1 LPRYAEIGNSDYDPL
16 SGHVVEQKQKNMT
29 SVNLQS
35 GLGRGMVSLALMGV
49 VALTGCNNSES
60 ASTSDAAETA
70 NPSQLVVALLP
81 DEDAATIIQD
91 NEGLASYLE
100 TSLDK
105 EIELVVTTDYS
116 SMIEAVSNGRL
127 DLAYF
132 GPLSYVLAKTKS
144 DIEPFAARVTDGS
157 TTYTS
162 VIIGNAEAGID
173 QLADIEGATVAFGD
187 PASTSSR
194 LFPELTLAE
203 AGLQAGENYE
213 AVFLGAHDAVALAVQ
228 NGNAQA
234 GGLSRPIFDSL
245 VQAGTIDPAQVNV
258 IAESEPIP
266 QYPWTM
272 RSDLDPDLKQQ
283 IRTTFLNIEDDSVLT
298 PFKAD
303 GFAAMQ
309 DSDYD
314 GIRKAGETL
323 GLDLGEFVQ

>member
-1 LPRYAEIGNSDYDPL
+1 
-16 SGHVVEQKQKNMT
+16 
-29 SVNLQS
+29 
-35 GLGRGMVSLALMGV
+35 MVSIDWKQGVVGFVLVGV
-49 VALTGCNNSES
+49 VALTGCSS
-60 ASTSDAAETA
+60 PDAADGDAAEKA
-70 NPSQLVVALLP
+70 NPTKLTVALLP
-81 DEDAATIIQD
+81 DEDAATVIQD
-91 NEGLASYLE
+91 NQGLADYLSE
-100 TSLDK
+100 TLDK

-116 SMIEAVSNGRL
+116 SMIEAASNSRL

-144 DIEPFAARVTDGS
+144 DIEPFAARLKDGG

-162 VIIGNAEAGID
+162 IIIGNAEAGVD
-173 QLADIEGATVAFGD
+173 EFSDIEGATVAFGD

-194 LFPELTLAE
+194 LFPELTLSN
-203 AGLQAGENYE
+203 AGLKSGEDYE

-234 GGLSRPIFDSL
+234 GGLSSVIFNSL
-245 VQAGTIDPAQVNV
+245 VEEGVIDPEQVVV
-258 IAESEPIP
+258 IAESDPIP

-272 RSDLDPDLKQQ
+272 RADLDPELKED
-283 IRTTFLNIEDDSVLT
+283 IREAFLNIDDESVLG

-303 GFAAMQ
+303 GFAAMT
-309 DSDYD
+309 DEDYN

>member
-1 LPRYAEIGNSDYDPL
+1 MIGIRLKQGITGVILMVLVAL
-16 SGHVVEQKQKNMT
+16 SGC
-29 SVNLQS
+29 S
-35 GLGRGMVSLALMGV
+35 GSSSSGSSQTTDQTTDQTTEAN
-49 VALTGCNNSES
+49 T
-60 ASTSDAAETA
+60 ASTQA
-70 NPSQLVVALLP
+70 NPTKLIVALLP

-91 NEGLASYLE
+91 NQGLSDYLE
-100 TSLDK
+100 ETLGK

-116 SMIEAVSNGRL
+116 SMIEAASNGRI

-144 DIEPFAARVTDGS
+144 DIEPFAARVEDGS

-162 VIIGNAEAGID
+162 LIIGNVEAGID
-173 QLADIEGATVAFGD
+173 ELSDIEGKTVAFGD

-203 AGLQAGENYE
+203 AGLKSGENYE

-228 NGNAQA
+228 NGNAEA
-234 GGLSRPIFDSL
+234 GGLSRPIFESL
-245 VQAGTIDPAQVNV
+245 VAAGTIDASEVEV

-266 QYPWTM
+266 QYPWTL
-272 RSDLDPDLKQQ
+272 RSDLDPKLQDQVRAAFLDLQD
-283 IRTTFLNIEDDSVLT
+283 ESVLA

-303 GFAAMQ
+303 GFAAMT
-309 DSDYD
+309 DADYD
-314 GIRKAGETL
+314 GIRQAGQTL

>member
-1 LPRYAEIGNSDYDPL
+1 MFELRVKRSFSSIVLIGLAAISGCHRSSTVDAPADGASDQAVTNGDPA
-16 SGHVVEQKQKNMT
+16 K
-29 SVNLQS
+29 
-35 GLGRGMVSLALMGV
+35 
-49 VALTGCNNSES
+49 
-60 ASTSDAAETA
+60 
-70 NPSQLVVALLP
+70 LVVALLP
-81 DEDAATIIQD
+81 DENAAAIVQD
-91 NEGLASYLE
+91 NEGLSNYLADI
-100 TSLDK
+100 LDK

-116 SMIEAVSNGRL
+116 SMIEAARNGRI

-144 DIEPFAARVTDGS
+144 DIEPFAARLKDGS

-173 QLADIEGATVAFGD
+173 EFADIAGQTVAFGD

-194 LFPELTLAE
+194 LFPELTLA
-203 AGLQAGENYE
+203 QADLTVGEDYE

-245 VQAGTIDPAQVNV
+245 VAAGTLDPTQVVV
-258 IAESEPIP
+258 IAESEPIT
-266 QYPWTM
+266 QYPWTL
-272 RSDLDPDLKQQ
+272 RSDLSPELKAD
-283 IRTTFLNIEDDSVLT
+283 IRSAFLNLDDETILA

-303 GFAAMQ
+303 GFAEMT
-309 DSDYD
+309 DEDYD
-314 GIRKAGETL
+314 GIRKAGERL

>member
-1 LPRYAEIGNSDYDPL
+1 MIELRVKPGF
-16 SGHVVEQKQKNMT
+16 SGIVFMGLVAIAGC
-29 SVNLQS
+29 S
-35 GLGRGMVSLALMGV
+35 G
-49 VALTGCNNSES
+49 
-60 ASTSDAAETA
+60 ASTINDTADGTSDQAAA
-70 NPSQLVVALLP
+70 DGNPAKLIVALLP
-81 DEDAATIIQD
+81 DENAATIIQD
-91 NEGLASYLE
+91 NEGLSDYLAE
-100 TSLDK
+100 TLDK

-116 SMIEAVSNGRL
+116 SMIEAASNGRI

-144 DIEPFAARVTDGS
+144 DIEPFAARLEDGS

-162 VIIGNAEAGID
+162 VIIGNVEAGVD
-173 QLADIEGATVAFGD
+173 EFADITGQTVAFGD

-194 LFPELTLAE
+194 LFPELTLAQ
-203 AGLQAGENYE
+203 ADLTAGEDYE

-245 VQAGTIDPAQVNV
+245 VEEGTLDPSQVVV

-266 QYPWTM
+266 QYPWTV
-272 RSDLDPDLKQQ
+272 RSDLDPALKDD
-283 IRTTFLNIEDDSVLT
+283 IRTAFLNLDDETILA

-303 GFAAMQ
+303 GFAEMT
-309 DSDYD
+309 DEDYNS
-314 GIRKAGETL
+314 IRKAGEML

>member
-1 LPRYAEIGNSDYDPL
+1 MVKIGL
-16 SGHVVEQKQKNMT
+16 KQSFT
-29 SVNLQS
+29 GIILI
-35 GLGRGMVSLALMGV
+35 GV
-49 VALTGCNNSES
+49 VALAGCSGSTSTADSTTETTTDAASNTTTAQ
-60 ASTSDAAETA
+60 ASTKA
-70 NPSQLVVALLP
+70 NPDKLVVALLP
-81 DEDAATIIQD
+81 DENAATVIQD
-91 NEGLASYLE
+91 NEGLTDYLE
-100 TSLDK
+100 ETLNK

-116 SMIEAVSNGRL
+116 SMIEAASNGRI

-144 DIEPFAARVTDGS
+144 DIEPFAARLKDGA

-162 VIIGNAEAGID
+162 IIIGNLEAGVD
-173 QLADIEGATVAFGD
+173 EFADVEGKTVAFGD

-203 AGLQAGENYE
+203 ADLQSGDDYE

-245 VQAGTIDPAQVNV
+245 VAEGTIDPSQIEV

-272 RSDLDPDLKQQ
+272 RSDLDPKL
-283 IRTTFLNIEDDSVLT
+283 REEVRAAFLNLEDEAILG

-303 GFAAMQ
+303 GFAEMD

>member
-1 LPRYAEIGNSDYDPL
+1 MIELRVKQGF
-16 SGHVVEQKQKNMT
+16 SGIV
-29 SVNLQS
+29 
-35 GLGRGMVSLALMGV
+35 
-49 VALTGCNNSES
+49 LTGLVAIAGCSGSSTVNATADS
-60 ASTSDAAETA
+60 ASDQAATNS
-70 NPSQLVVALLP
+70 NPTKLVVALLP
-81 DEDAATIIQD
+81 DENAATIIQD
-91 NEGLASYLE
+91 NEGLSNYLAA
-100 TSLDK
+100 TLDK

-116 SMIEAVSNGRL
+116 SMIEAASNGRI

-144 DIEPFAARVTDGS
+144 DIEPFAARLEDGS

-162 VIIGNAEAGID
+162 VIIGNAAAGVD
-173 QLADIEGATVAFGD
+173 EFADIAGQTVAFGD

-194 LFPELTLAE
+194 LFPELTLAQ
-203 AGLQAGENYE
+203 ADLTAGEDYE

-245 VQAGTIDPAQVNV
+245 VAAGTLDPSQVVV

-266 QYPWTM
+266 QYPWTL
-272 RSDLDPDLKQQ
+272 RADLAPDLKAD
-283 IRTTFLNIEDDSVLT
+283 IRAAFLSLDDETILA

-303 GFAAMQ
+303 GFAEMT
-309 DSDYD
+309 DEDYD
-314 GIRKAGETL
+314 GIRKAGEKL

>member
-1 LPRYAEIGNSDYDPL
+1 MVSIRF
-16 SGHVVEQKQKNMT
+16 KQGIT
-29 SVNLQS
+29 SVC
-35 GLGRGMVSLALMGV
+35 LMGII
-49 VALTGCNNSES
+49 ALVGCSGS
-60 ASTSDAAETA
+60 ETA
-70 NPSQLVVALLP
+70 TGDVAVKESPSKLVVALLP
-81 DEDAATIIQD
+81 DENAATVIQD
-91 NEGLASYLE
+91 NDGLVKHLE

-116 SMIEAVSNGRL
+116 SMIEAASNGRL

-144 DIEPFAARVTDGS
+144 DLEPFAARLKGGS

-162 VIIGNAEAGID
+162 IIIGSVDAGVD
-173 QLADIEGATVAFGD
+173 EFADIEGKTVAFGD

-194 LFPELTLAE
+194 LFPELTLANE
-203 AGLQAGENYE
+203 GLKSGENYE

-228 NGNAQA
+228 SGNAQA
-234 GGLSRPIFDSL
+234 GGLSRPIFESL
-245 VQAGTIDPAQVNV
+245 VEKGSIDPEKVAI

-272 RSDLDPDLKQQ
+272 RSDLDPALKDE
-283 IRTTFLNIEDDSVLT
+283 IRTAFLELDDEAVLG

-303 GFAAMQ
+303 GFAAMS
-309 DSDYD
+309 DKDYD
-314 GIRKAGETL
+314 GIRKAGDIL

>member
-1 LPRYAEIGNSDYDPL
+1 MIGIRAQQGIIGATL
-16 SGHVVEQKQKNMT
+16 I
-29 SVNLQS
+29 
-35 GLGRGMVSLALMGV
+35 SL
-49 VALTGCNNSES
+49 VALFGCSGSSDS
-60 ASTSDAAETA
+60 ASSSSNSSQTTETDNKN
-70 NPSQLVVALLP
+70 NPAKLTVALLP
-81 DEDAATIIQD
+81 DEDAATIVQD
-91 NEGLASYLE
+91 NQGLSDYLE
-100 TSLDK
+100 ETLNK

-116 SMIEAVSNGRL
+116 SMIEAASNGRI

-144 DIEPFAARVTDGS
+144 NIEPFAARLKEGS

-162 VIIGNAEAGID
+162 LIIGGVAADID
-173 QLADIEGATVAFGD
+173 ELADVEGKTVALGD

-203 AGLQAGENYE
+203 AGLKSGENYE

-228 NGNAQA
+228 NGNAEA
-234 GGLSRPIFDSL
+234 GGLSRPIFESL
-245 VQAGTIDPAQVNV
+245 VEAGTIDASKVVV

-266 QYPWTM
+266 QYPWTL
-272 RSDLDPDLKQQ
+272 RSDLDSELKDQVRAAFLDLKD
-283 IRTTFLNIEDDSVLT
+283 ESVLA

-303 GFAAMQ
+303 GFAAMA

-314 GIRKAGETL
+314 GIRQAGQTL

>member
-1 LPRYAEIGNSDYDPL
+1 
-16 SGHVVEQKQKNMT
+16 
-29 SVNLQS
+29 
-35 GLGRGMVSLALMGV
+35 MVSVGLKQGITSLVLAGAV
-49 VALTGCNNSES
+49 VLVGCSSPES
-60 ASTSDAAETA
+60 GSDASTA
-70 NPSQLVVALLP
+70 NPSKLVVALLP
-81 DEDAATIIQD
+81 DEDGATIIQD
-91 NEGLASYLE
+91 NEGLANYLGE
-100 TSLDK
+100 TLDK

-116 SMIEAVSNGRL
+116 SMIEAASNGRL

-132 GPLSYVLAKTKS
+132 GPLSYVLARTKS
-144 DIEPFAARVTDGS
+144 DIEPFAARLKGGA

-162 VIIGNAEAGID
+162 IIIGNAEAGVD
-173 QLADIEGATVAFGD
+173 EFSDIEGTTVAFGD

-203 AGLQAGENYE
+203 EGLKAGENYE
-213 AVFLGAHDAVALAVQ
+213 PAFLGAHDAVALAVQ

-245 VQAGTIDPAQVNV
+245 VEEGVIDPTQVIV

-272 RSDLDPDLKQQ
+272 RSDLDAGLKDE
-283 IRTTFLNIEDDSVLT
+283 IRSAFLSLEDESILG

-303 GFAAMQ
+303 GFAEMT
-309 DSDYD
+309 DEDYN

>member
-1 LPRYAEIGNSDYDPL
+1 MVSIKLTQG
-16 SGHVVEQKQKNMT
+16 MT
-29 SVNLQS
+29 SI
-35 GLGRGMVSLALMGV
+35 GLIGVIALAGC
-49 VALTGCNNSES
+49 TGSNP
-60 ASTSDAAETA
+60 STAEKT

-91 NEGLASYLE
+91 NQGLVQHLE
-100 TSLDK
+100 AALDK

-116 SMIEAVSNGRL
+116 SMIEAASNGRL

-144 DIEPFAARVTDGS
+144 DLEPFAARLKGGS
-157 TTYTS
+157 TMYTS
-162 VIIGNAEAGID
+162 IIIGNVAAGVD
-173 QLADIEGATVAFGD
+173 EFTDIEGQTVALGD

-203 AGLQAGENYE
+203 AGLKSGENYE

-234 GGLSRPIFDSL
+234 GGLSRPIFESL
-245 VQAGTIDPAQVNV
+245 VEEGTIDPDKVTI

-272 RSDLDPDLKQQ
+272 RSDLDPALKEN
-283 IRTTFLNIEDDSVLT
+283 IRTAFLELNDESVLG

-303 GFAAMQ
+303 GFAAME
-309 DSDYD
+309 DKDYN
-314 GIRKAGETL
+314 GIRKAGNIL